1 LIFLHLPD
9 DVMQAG
15 RSFYKFSGDI
25 CGKKGYAE
33 KKNAVIYLTLAST
46 TTSLKMVLLPC
57 LMGI

>member
-1 LIFLHLPD
+1 
-9 DVMQAG
+9 MQAG

-33 KKNAVIYLTLAST
+33 KKNAVIYLTLLST
-46 TTSLKMVLLPC
+46 TIIQQTELRPC